1 MAEAFGIAAGAVGFV
16 SLLVQITSGINKL
29 RAITNSAE
37 AAPDEIQSVM
47 RELDFL
53 VHVMQEANDKA
64 PSQID
69 PLLQH
74 CQTSCDQVVRDL
86 DALNKIL
93 ETGSKRN
100 AKGKVSRILAFRH
113 WKENVEDLRRDIQGA
128 KLNLI
133 M

>member
-1 MAEAFGIAAGAVGFV
+1 
-16 SLLVQITSGINKL
+16 
-29 RAITNSAE
+29 
-37 AAPDEIQSVM
+37 M